1 MGIEIISVGKEN
13 YMNSI
18 INNAFRNI
26 SIAIATLLLVA
37 VSFAI
42 APKAHAAD
50 DELMGVWPD
59 EVFDGGD
66 MGVWPDSDSDMGVWP
81 DSYSYDTGSYGG
93 GYSYGG
99 GFTGGSTMGG
109 SSYRQAPGYAYQ
121 PQYTSPSN
129 TNIWDNGNTYTYAPS
144 ETCTAVNSCNSY
156 WDDHSIFNAP
166 TTIVTNNPAPQ
177 TIVYAQQPPVYTQPA
192 PVYTPTY
199 YPAQRPIAYN
209 NTPYVTLAA
218 VPYTGLE
225 LGPVGTALYW
235 GFLVLWCL
243 LAAYLIVVKKIQN
256 KIAAW
261 FTGSPQNSTAQKS
274 SDLPSSGAL
283 RATPAGQTFV
293 RQNFAPKLAGIDPF
307 ILGQISRAK

>member
-1 MGIEIISVGKEN
+1 
-13 YMNSI
+13 MNSI
-18 INNAFRNI
+18 INSAFRNI
-26 SIAIATLLLVA
+26 SIALATLLLVA

-42 APKAHAAD
+42 APKAHAT
-50 DELMGVWPD
+50 EL
-59 EVFDGGD
+59 DGWDTVG
-66 MGVWPDSDSDMGVWP
+66 
-81 DSYSYDTGSYGG
+81 SYDISSPTYDYGYDTGSYGG

>member
-1 MGIEIISVGKEN
+1 M
-13 YMNSI
+13 
-18 INNAFRNI
+18 NAFTNTTVR
-26 SIAIATLLLVA
+26 TLGIVFSMLMLLALLFA
-37 VSFAI
+37 V
-42 APKAHAAD
+42 APKAHAND
-50 DELMGVWPD
+50 Y
-59 EVFDGGD
+59 FGGD
-66 MGVWPDSDSDMGVWP
+66 SYD
-81 DSYSYDTGSYGG
+81 YSYDDGSSYDYSYDDDSYYEYSYDDGSSYDYSYPTDT
-93 GYSYGG
+93 GYSDYWYTDGYKY
-99 GFTGGSTMGG
+99 TGGSTMGG
-109 SSYRQAPGYAYQ
+109 SSYRPAPGYTYQ
-121 PQYTSPSN
+121 TQYQYQQQRTTPSN
-129 TNIWDNGNTYTYAPS
+129 TS
-144 ETCTAVNSCNSY
+144 TCTAVNSCNSY

-177 TIVYAQQPPVYTQPA
+177 TVVYSQPNYPVYTQPA

-199 YPAQRPIAYN
+199 YPAQRPVAYN

-261 FTGSPQNSTAQKS
+261 FTGDASQNISSQKVLGSPSRSAQPDHFAQKYS
-274 SDLPSSGAL
+274 AP
-283 RATPAGQTFV
+283 V
-293 RQNFAPKLAGIDPF
+293 APKLAGIDPF